1 MPSPKEPYSGILSGM
16 KYTRLGRTGVTVS
29 RLCLGCMSYGTPQW
43 RPWVHDEA
51 ASAPF
56 FKRAIEAGINF
67 FDTADMYSLGV
78 SEEVTGKWLREYG
91 NLDELVIGTKV
102 FFPMSA
108 QPNMGGLSRKHI
120 QQACEDSLRR
130 LGVETIDLYQIHRLD
145 PATPMD
151 EMLAAL
157 DQLVTQGKV
166 RYIGASS
173 MYAWEFQRLLSLS
186 ERNGWARFATMQNH
200 YNLVYREEEREMIPL
215 CEDQGIGVIPWSP
228 LARGMLAGTRSKLGD
243 SSTSRSSSDGLDQ
256 ILYDQPSDWEVVEAV
271 KKVASER
278 GEPPARVALAW
289 LMSRPAVTAPIVGA
303 TKLKHLDD
311 AIAAVEVELS
321 EEEVAALEAPYRAH
335 PVKGLAAPKS

>member
-1 MPSPKEPYSGILSGM
+1 M
-16 KYTRLGRTGVTVS
+16 KYTHLGRTGVTVS
-29 RLCLGCMSYGTPQW
+29 RVCLGCMSYGTPDW

-56 FKRAIEAGINF
+56 FKKAIESGINF
-67 FDTADMYSLGV
+67 FDTADMYSIGV
-78 SEEVTGKWLREYG
+78 SEQVTGKWLREYG
-91 NLDELVIGTKV
+91 NLDEIVIGTKV
-102 FFPMSA
+102 FFPMSER
-108 QPNMGGLSRKHI
+108 PNMGGLSRKHI

-130 LGVETIDLYQIHRLD
+130 LGVDTIDLYQIHRLD
-145 PATPMD
+145 PVTPME

-157 DQLVTQGKV
+157 DHRVTQGKV

-173 MYAWEFQRLLSLS
+173 MYAWEFQRLLSMS
-186 ERNGWARFATMQNH
+186 EQNGWAKFATMQNH

-228 LARGMLAGTRSKLGD
+228 LARGMLAGTRRQLGD

-271 KKVASER
+271 KKVAAER
-278 GEPPARVALAW
+278 GEPPARLALAW
-289 LMSRPAVTAPIVGA
+289 LMSRPGVTAPIVGA
-303 TKLKHLDD
+303 TKLRHLDD
-311 AIAAVEVELS
+311 AIAAVEIELS
-321 EEEVAALEAPYRAH
+321 DEEVAALEAPYQAH